1 MHSAALW
8 TVSRRVNFT
17 SDFLSLLSTLKLQL
31 YYIISDAKFHE
42 IFCLEIFNEVFHEV
56 FQKFRLAVFSSSSHN
71 VQLCSDNVCNST
83 GKAG

>member
-71 VQLCSDNVCNST
+71 VHLCSDNVCNSRPT
-83 GKAG
+83 R